1 MNRVA
6 LLERAEEILVVV
18 DAEVGV
24 VAALHEDSGAS
35 DRQGLLDLLEDDRLR
50 KQVPLGAVAR
60 TPEEG
65 AEVAVGDAD
74 VRVIDVAVDD
84 ERDPARVRA
93 AASRLVRSLS
103 DGHQVLGLE
112 ERHGLVVGDALAVQG
127 LVEDRRYA
135 RQFSTCFRS
144 FSTTAEP
151 VPVWCPYTIAFPF
164 VFRPPDVTSSCL
176 A

>member
-1 MNRVA
+1 MDRVA

-24 VAALHEDSGAS
+24 VTALHEDSGAA

-50 KQVPLGAVAR
+50 EQVPLGAVAR
-60 TPEEG
+60 APVEG
-65 AEVAVGDAD
+65 AEVAVRDAD
-74 VRVIDVAVDD
+74 VRVGDVAVND
-84 ERDPARVRA
+84 ERDPDTVRA
-93 AASRLVRSLS
+93 ASSSLVRGLP
-103 DGHQVLGLE
+103 DRHQVLGLE
-112 ERHGLVVGDALAVQG
+112 EGHCLVVGDSLAVQG
-127 LVEDRRYA
+127 LVEARLSA
-135 RQFSTCFRS
+135 RQFSTCSRS

-164 VFRPPDVTSSCL
+164 VFRTPVVTSSCL